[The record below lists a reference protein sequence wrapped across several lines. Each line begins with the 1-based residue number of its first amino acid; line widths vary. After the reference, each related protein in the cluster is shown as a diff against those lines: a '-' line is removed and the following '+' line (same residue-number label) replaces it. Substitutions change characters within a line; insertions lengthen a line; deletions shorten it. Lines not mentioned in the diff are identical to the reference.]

1 MLQGVGDD
9 RREWREWS
17 GVAYHLRRR
26 LTDEEQVA
34 IGEAIDLRGKPEA
47 RIRAVKMG
55 MFLNRVPNELVQ
67 HEING

>member
-1 MLQGVGDD
+1 
-9 RREWREWS
+9 
-17 GVAYHLRRR
+17 VAYHLRRR